1 MSDKIKKYRVYI
13 FEALFFAALLAVDL
27 ISKSAAFSFLA
38 DKGGHYVLYDGIYE
52 LIEVHNDGASF
63 GIFGGKT
70 TSLIVFTAI
79 AMVALAA
86 VLVWR
91 PRSPRLFRSG
101 MIAIIAGG
109 VGNLVDR
116 IAFGYVRD
124 FIDYTFLKTFFG
136 IENFGVG
143 NVADI
148 FVLVGLL
155 CVLVYV
161 FFGYKEGD
169 FAKNPRPS
177 DDLPEALVVDEG
189 EEKKAEKE
197 SEREGVVR
205 SEADTKEDAKDKNA
219 MTQADKNASCE
230 KKDKKAKSRA
240 EIPQDGGAD

>member
-1 MSDKIKKYRVYI
+1 MSEKILKYRIYI

-38 DKGGHYVLYDGIYE
+38 DHGGHYVLYEGIYE

-63 GIFGGKT
+63 GIFGGET
-70 TSLIVFTAI
+70 TALIVFTAV
-79 AMVALAA
+79 AMAALAA
-86 VLVWR
+86 VLIAR
-91 PRSPRLFRSG
+91 PRTPRIFRSG
-101 MIAIIAGG
+101 FIAIIAGG

-124 FIDYTFLKTFFG
+124 FIDYTFLRTFFG

-143 NVADI
+143 NIADI

-155 CVLVYV
+155 CIIVYV

-177 DDLPEALVVDEG
+177 DDLPETLVVNEG
-189 EEKKAEKE
+189 EQQGEGSEAEKE
-197 SEREGVVR
+197 NVVR
-205 SEADTKEDAKDKNA
+205 GESSKDADASSSVSEKGTDAGALKK
-219 MTQADKNASCE
+219 SE
-230 KKDKKAKSRA
+230 KTSVQPTDVRN
-240 EIPQDGGAD
+240 GGGE

>member
-1 MSDKIKKYRVYI
+1 MSDKIFKYRIYI

-27 ISKSAAFSFLA
+27 ISKAAAFAFLA
-38 DKGGHYVLYDGIYE
+38 EKGGHYVVYEGIYE
-52 LIEVHNDGASF
+52 LVEVHNNGASF
-63 GIFGGKT
+63 GIFGGET
-70 TSLIVFTAI
+70 TGLIVFTAI
-79 AMVALAA
+79 AMAALAV
-86 VLVWR
+86 VLIVR
-91 PRSPRLFRSG
+91 PRTPRIFRSG

-143 NVADI
+143 NIADI

-155 CVLVYV
+155 CIIVYV

-177 DDLPEALVVDEG
+177 DDLPETLVVNEG
-189 EEKKAEKE
+189 EPQGEGPEAEKE
-197 SEREGVVR
+197 NVVR
-205 SEADTKEDAKDKNA
+205 GESAKDVDARSSASEKEADAGA
-219 MTQADKNASCE
+219 V
-230 KKDKKAKSRA
+230 KKD
-240 EIPQDGGAD
+240 EIASVQPTDVCDGGGE